1 LNASKNHGT
10 NRLRIRPAVTFQ
22 RGGGIDLEVSTTARM
37 ELSMMKI
44 SSIYKRRENFSEAER
59 GRGGLCVK
67 GEIEKTVVERV
78 IKE

>member
-1 LNASKNHGT
+1 
-10 NRLRIRPAVTFQ
+10 
-22 RGGGIDLEVSTTARM
+22 M